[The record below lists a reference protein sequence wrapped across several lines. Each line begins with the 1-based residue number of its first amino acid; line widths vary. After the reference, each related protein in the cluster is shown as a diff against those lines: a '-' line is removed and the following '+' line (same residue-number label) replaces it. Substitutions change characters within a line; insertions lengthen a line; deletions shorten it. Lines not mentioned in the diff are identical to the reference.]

1 MKKLSF
7 IIFLLII
14 MLTFC
19 SCQSGEATKSE
30 QPPTSKTTTEVQNKD
45 NKLASIVGTWVSN
58 DIDNDLYFIFEENG
72 DAFVKYGS
80 CTIYGEYYD
89 TEDDNGNPVYD
100 IDLGE
105 FLYNEYS
112 AKADGE
118 KLILKSPTNEY
129 KFRKAEF
136 YDVVL
141 PQSDSTKIDEKLL
154 GNWGSQDNFEC
165 YEFRA
170 DGTATVTDMYNMA
183 TIECVYECDNG
194 TVVLTYLATETQTGT
209 KKYEYSVDGNTA
221 VIDKYNYEKV
231 E

>member
-1 MKKLSF
+1 MKKLLF
-7 IIFLLII
+7 IVFLLII

-19 SCQSGEATKSE
+19 SCQSGDATKNE
-30 QPPTSKTTTEVQNKD
+30 QSPTSATAQNKD
-45 NKLASIVGTWVSN
+45 SKLVSIVGTWVTN

-89 TEDDNGNPVYD
+89 SEDDNGNPVYD

-112 AKADGE
+112 AKMDGE
-118 KLILKSPTNEY
+118 RLILKSPTNEY

-141 PQSDSTKIDEKLL
+141 PQADSSKIDEKLL

-183 TIECVYECDNG
+183 TIECVYKCDNG
-194 TVVLTYLATETQTGT
+194 KVTLTYLATETQTGI
-209 KKYEYSVDGNTA
+209 KEYEYSVDGDKA

-231 E
+231 K